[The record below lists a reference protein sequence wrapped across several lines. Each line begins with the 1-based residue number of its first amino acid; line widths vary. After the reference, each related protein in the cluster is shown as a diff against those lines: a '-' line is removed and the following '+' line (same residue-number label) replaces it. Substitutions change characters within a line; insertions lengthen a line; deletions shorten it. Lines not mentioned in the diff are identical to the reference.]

1 MLTYIFI
8 DDNLRGQNY
17 TWQNLTTKRKTMQTT
32 SSEKE
37 TRRGRPPEQEKSLK
51 REQEIAAL
59 EQLLASKKKRLD
71 ELKEAERKA
80 QKAARR
86 AQLNQR
92 KYSVGGL
99 AQIAG
104 LLDSDVGFLLGAFL
118 SVADRRE
125 SDGTW
130 PDELFR
136 KFKARGDAELATRE
150 AARKANK
157 RHGVQADEDDSEFDA
172 AVLLVNDK

>member
-1 MLTYIFI
+1 MELSDI
-8 DDNLRGQNY
+8 NLWKFRQMER
-17 TWQNLTTKRKTMQTT
+17 QTMQTT
-32 SSEKE
+32 SSGQT
-37 TRRGRPPEQEKSLK
+37 TRKGRPPAQEKSQK

-59 EQLLASKKKRLD
+59 EQLVESKKKRLD
-71 ELKEAERKA
+71 ELRGAERKA

-104 LLDSDVGFLLGAFL
+104 LLEVDVSFLLGAFL
-118 SVADRRE
+118 SVADMRE

-130 PDELFR
+130 PDESFR
-136 KFKARGDAELATRE
+136 KFKARGAAELATRE

-157 RHGVQADEDDSEFDA
+157 RSGVDADEDDSEFDA
-172 AVLLVNDK
+172 LAQS

>member
-1 MLTYIFI
+1 
-8 DDNLRGQNY
+8 
-17 TWQNLTTKRKTMQTT
+17 MQTT
-32 SSEKE
+32 SPERVARK
-37 TRRGRPPEQEKSLK
+37 GRPPEQEKSLK

-59 EQLLASKKKRLD
+59 EQLVASKKKRLD
-71 ELKEAERKA
+71 ELKDAERKA

-99 AQIAG
+99 AQIAQ
-104 LLDSDVGFLLGAFL
+104 LLEEDVGFLLGAFR
-118 SVADRRE
+118 SIADMRE
-125 SDGTW
+125 KDGTW

-136 KFKARGDAELATRE
+136 KFKASGDAELAIRE

-157 RHGVQADEDDSEFDA
+157 RHGVHVDKDDSEFDR
-172 AVLLVNDK
+172 VL